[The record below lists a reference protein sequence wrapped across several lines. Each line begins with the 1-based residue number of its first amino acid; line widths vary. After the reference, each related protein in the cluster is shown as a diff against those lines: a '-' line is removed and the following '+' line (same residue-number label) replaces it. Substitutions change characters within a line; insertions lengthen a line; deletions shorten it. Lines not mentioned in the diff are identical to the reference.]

1 MEKNIMN
8 KLKVDKVELNDEEF
22 FNQVRITESGKYL
35 IDGEIVEVDY
45 HEKKFPVKNINN
57 IKKITLTTYIRY
69 YTNREDEN
77 KILTIDEYN
86 NKKQE
91 LLLKSEYIEDQYD
104 SENDYRKWNTIED
117 EFEYK
122 KFIRDWIPV
131 KNTIQEIS
139 EPIKVEVIEHNIKN
153 DNPFIQNYF
162 LNGKD
167 KFNVYQY
174 NRISA
179 VKNIIRNK
187 FKKLGMKFIENIN
200 YQNTNK
206 KMVWGNSTH
215 SGVRYLVAFG
225 NYIFKDDNVR
235 EYENNI
241 IGNYETL
248 KNRYNED
255 KKYLENYI
263 QKRYD
268 LHFKEKIKIDFE
280 HVYKR
285 LNTIHSS
292 ILELNVYK
300 INEIDKSVVL
310 NIINDLIKY
319 IENGESNEK

>member
-1 MEKNIMN
+1 MN